1 MAYFDS
7 VNSNVGVKASG
18 SIATSVAAESFP
30 GVPQRRLYAFGE
42 RVAELTPEES
52 PFFVYLSKV
61 AKSPTDDSIFKVLE
75 NRSKIDWTD
84 RSGVA
89 SELQTADAASGN
101 NFSANDAAIGDTV
114 YLNVVGSVSG
124 VTLIPGMVIMLER
137 NTSDGLPIPVILK
150 IDKAA
155 STADWKCSVI
165 ENSGNDDA
173 GNQSDSKFQVI
184 GTAFEEG
191 GNAPAFWS
199 SGIDDSFGYTQIF
212 KTSCYMTGT
221 AMATKYRGYASEWD
235 RIWNLKL
242 REHKIDIE
250 RAMLFGQKSRY
261 TDGQTSAKNVQTT
274 DGIVGHILRNAGT
287 EGSALQ
293 SDDNATDFS
302 YESGKPYVRQVSY
315 ANMTYDRF
323 LTDLE
328 VMFDPARG
336 GNYGKLCLA
345 GMSTITWFNK
355 LGSGGFLDSSVPS
368 NSLSINVEPRTGA
381 FGHKI
386 MQVDTVHGQL
396 NLVKE
401 PLFRGLS
408 AGYMACIDLDHVA
421 YRPLV
426 GNGHNR
432 DTHIMTNVQTPDE
445 DSRKDQ
451 IITEAGLEVT
461 LPETHALY
469 CFQADAA

>member
-7 VNSNVGVKASG
+7 VDSNVGVAAS
-18 SIATSVAAESFP
+18 TSVSRSVSGESFP

-42 RVAELTPEES
+42 RVAELAPEES

-61 AKSPTDDSIFKVLE
+61 AKSPTDDSVFKVLE

-84 RSGVA
+84 RSGVC
-89 SELQTADAASGN
+89 SNLQTADSASGN
-101 NFSANDAAIGDTV
+101 NFSSNDAQIGDTV
-114 YLNVVGSVSG
+114 YMNVTSSSG
-124 VTLIPGMVIMLER
+124 VTLIPGMVVMVER
-137 NTSDGLPIPVILK
+137 NTSDGRPIPLILK
-150 IDKAA
+150 IDVAA
-155 STADWKCSVI
+155 STADWKCSVV

-191 GNAPAFWS
+191 GSAPQFWS
-199 SGIDDSFGYTQIF
+199 SGIDDTYGYTQIF

-235 RIWNLKL
+235 RIWSLKL
-242 REHKIDIE
+242 REHKVDIE

-261 TDGQTSAKNVQTT
+261 TDVQASAKNIQTS
-274 DGIVGHILRNAGT
+274 DGIVGYILRNSGT

-293 SDDNATDFS
+293 SDDNATDFA
-302 YESGKPYVRQVSY
+302 YESGKPYVRQITY

-323 LTDLE
+323 LADLE

-345 GMSTITWFNK
+345 GMPTITWFNK
-355 LGSGGFLDSSVPS
+355 LGSGGFLQNSSPS
-368 NSLSINVEPRTGA
+368 NSLNIDVEPRSGA

-386 MQVDTVHGQL
+386 LQVDTVHGQL
-396 NLVKE
+396 NIVRE

-408 AGYMACIDLDHVA
+408 AGYLACVDLDHVA

-451 IITEAGLEVT
+451 ILTEAGLEIT

-469 CFQADAA
+469 AFQADSV